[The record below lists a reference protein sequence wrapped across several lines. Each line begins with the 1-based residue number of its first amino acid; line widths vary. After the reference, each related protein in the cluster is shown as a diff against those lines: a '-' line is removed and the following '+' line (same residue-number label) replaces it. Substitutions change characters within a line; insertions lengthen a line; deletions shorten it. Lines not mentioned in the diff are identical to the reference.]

1 MEVNASINGYKKSNL
16 SGFSEKT
23 NVAAK
28 RISLKALTSFNEASH
43 HISVFESVWPK
54 LKRATIAVFQNA
66 PVEYTLEE
74 LYRYV
79 EDVCAQKMLIDLYS
93 DLKLLMQDFVE
104 GLLPI
109 FIKYPFHLVV
119 PYISHIWTVLFASF
133 FWFSPESTITFLA
146 FRFCTS

>member
-1 MEVNASINGYKKSNL
+1 MEVNASLNGYKKSNL

-23 NVAAK
+23 SVAAK
-28 RISLKALTSFNEASH
+28 RISLKALTSFNEPSQ

-79 EDVCAQKMLIDLYS
+79 EDVCAQKMLVDLYS
-93 DLKLLMQDFVE
+93 DLKLLMRDFVE

-109 FIKYPFHLVV
+109 FIKYPFHMIL
-119 PYISHIWTVLFASF
+119 PSAS
-133 FWFSPESTITFLA
+133 PA
-146 FRFCTS
+146 